1 MKKSKQLL
9 SMPVISLE
17 EGIQIGRIKG
27 LVVNPV
33 RKKVAALVIEQRG
46 WFKEQKF
53 IPFTK
58 VRSIGDD
65 AVTVDRTNNVEKGV
79 SLPEI
84 VQLVKDRADL
94 LGYKIIA
101 ENGTLLGYVDDY
113 YVESFTGEIVGLEF
127 AGSNIGSFMK
137 GKAYIDINFIKTIGK
152 NVIVVT
158 NEALANVVKMDGGL
172 QEALKNVKD
181 TTGQLL
187 GGTLQKTKDL
197 GSSLN
202 NSLEKLKIRK
212 ETSKGRDISVWDES
226 PAPGEGC
233 SCHCHESKI
242 EEETQAKV
250 DDDPIPEG
258 ALDEFKEKAADGDI
272 NPNTI
277 TADTIEPVST
287 IKNQ

>member
-1 MKKSKQLL
+1 MKRSKQLL

-17 EGIQIGRIKG
+17 EGIQIGKIKG

-65 AVTVDRTNNVEKGV
+65 AVTIDRTNNVEKGV

-127 AGSNIGSFMK
+127 SGSSIGGIIK
-137 GKAYIDINFIKTIGK
+137 GKAYIDINYIKTIGK
-152 NVIVVT
+152 KVIVVT

-187 GGTLQKTKDL
+187 GGTLQRTKDL

-202 NSLEKLKIRK
+202 NSLEKLKAKK
-212 ETSKGRDISVWDES
+212 ENGKGKDISVWDEA
-226 PAPGEGC
+226 PPPGEGC
-233 SCHCHESKI
+233 SCQHHESNI
-242 EEETQAKV
+242 EEVHEKKDTPPTPGE
-250 DDDPIPEG
+250 D
-258 ALDEFKEKAADGDI
+258 LDEIREK
-272 NPNTI
+272 N
-277 TADTIEPVST
+277 SRRLC
-287 IKNQ
+287 